1 MANLNP
7 TDPILFVGNGGGSM
21 LAEIVL
27 GMAGV
32 RFRVQVAAWGDNGLE
47 SDGLHASNPL
57 GQVPTLVFANGTVL
71 TETAAIMLTIHDSR
85 PDLELVPTLESGL
98 RPSFWRWLMF
108 INAAIYPSFTYGDY
122 PQKWADQDQEGP
134 LRTRTDQHRK
144 RLMLHLE
151 QQVSHPWFLGET
163 FSALDLY
170 IWMLIQWRPK
180 PDWYQTHAPKLYTIA
195 KRVDDLPATKRVIAR
210 NGVKPLP

>member
-1 MANLNP
+1 MASLNP

-57 GQVPTLVFANGTVL
+57 AQVPTLVFANGTVL
-71 TETAAIMLTIHDSR
+71 TETAAILLKIHDSR
-85 PDLELVPTLESGL
+85 PDLELVPTLDSGL

-180 PDWYQTHAPKLYTIA
+180 PDWYQTHAPKLYAIA

>member
-1 MANLNP
+1 
-7 TDPILFVGNGGGSM
+7 
-21 LAEIVL
+21 
-27 GMAGV
+27 
-32 RFRVQVAAWGDNGLE
+32 
-47 SDGLHASNPL
+47 
-57 GQVPTLVFANGTVL
+57 VL
-71 TETAAIMLTIHDSR
+71 TETAAIILTIHDSR
-85 PDLELVPTLESGL
+85 PDLELVPTGDSGL

-151 QQVSHPWFLGET
+151 QQASHPWFLGET

-195 KRVDDLPATKRVIAR
+195 KRVDDLTVTKRVIAR

>member
-1 MANLNP
+1 MPALNP
-7 TDPILFVGNGGGSM
+7 HDPVLFVGNGGGSM
-21 LAEIVL
+21 LAEIIL

-32 RFRVQVAAWGDNGLE
+32 RFQVQVVGWGDDGLE
-47 SDGLHASNPL
+47 SEGLHATNPL
-57 GQVPTLVFANGTVL
+57 GQVPTLLFPNGTIL

-85 PDLELVPTLESGL
+85 PDLELVPAPDTGL
-98 RPSFWRWLMF
+98 RPTFWRWLMF

-122 PQKWADQDQEGP
+122 PRKWADQDETGP

-180 PDWYQTHAPKLYTIA
+180 PEWYQAHASKLYQIA
-195 KRVDDLPATKRVIAR
+195 KRTDDLAIVKRVIAR